1 MNVHFIAIGGSAMH
15 NLALALHERG
25 DALITGSDDAIF
37 EPSKSRLSR
46 AGILPEREGWYP
58 QKIHNGLD
66 VIILG
71 MHAKRDN
78 PELLKAK
85 QIGLK
90 IYSYPEF
97 LYESTK
103 NKTRVVIGGSHGK
116 TSITS
121 MLLHSLKHSNSNVDY
136 MVGARLE
143 GYKTMVRLSTDSEW
157 AVFEGD
163 EYLSSP
169 IDLRPKFHLYRANV
183 AILSGMAW
191 DHINVFPTFE
201 KYKIAFSDFLKSM
214 EPGGTLIYN
223 SDDVELKDLVLED
236 NSPIRKIPYSI
247 PKYRIDDF
255 KWVWCTPQGDLNL
268 HFIGKH
274 NLSNAEGARWLA
286 QEMGIQAE
294 EFYDAIST
302 FSGAERRLE
311 ILGRGEHRSV
321 HLDFAHAPS
330 KVKATVEAYVETFP
344 KTIKIGLLEL
354 HTFSSL
360 NPDFISG
367 YHDVLNGLDQAVVY
381 YDPKAVAHKN
391 LPELEKSTVE
401 SVFGSEVKVFT
412 DIDEFRIFFD
422 KLPISCNL
430 LVMSSGNLG
439 GFDIRAYS
447 EKWVSEN

>member
-46 AGILPEREGWYP
+46 AGILPEREGWY
-58 QKIHNGLD
+58 QERIHNSLD
-66 VIILG
+66 AVIIG
-71 MHAKRDN
+71 MHAKKDN

-85 QIGLK
+85 KIGLK

-97 LYESTK
+97 LFESTK
-103 NKTRVVIGGSHGK
+103 YKTRVVIGGSHGK
-116 TSITS
+116 TSTTS
-121 MLLHSLKHSNSNVDY
+121 MLLHSLKLSNLNVDY
-136 MVGARLE
+136 MVGAQLE
-143 GYKTMVRLSTDSEW
+143 GYDTMVRLSIDSEW

-183 AILSGMAW
+183 AILTGMAW
-191 DHINVFPTFE
+191 DHINVFPTLE

-247 PKYRIDDF
+247 PEYRIDGV

-268 HFIGKH
+268 NFIGKH

-286 QEMGIQAE
+286 QEMGIQAD
-294 EFYDAIST
+294 EFYDAISS
-302 FSGAERRLE
+302 FRGAERRLE
-311 ILGRGEHRSV
+311 ILRQGKNRSV

-330 KVKATVEAYVETFP
+330 KVRATVEAYVETFP

-367 YHDVLNGLDQAVVY
+367 YHDILSGLDQAIVF
-381 YDPKAVAHKN
+381 YDPKAVAHKS

-401 SVFGSEVKVFT
+401 SAFGKGVKVLT
-412 DIDEFRIFFD
+412 NIDELLNIFEN
-422 KLPISCNL
+422 LPISCNL

-439 GFDIRAYS
+439 GFDIRTYS
-447 EKWVSEN
+447 KKWAS

>member
-25 DALITGSDDAIF
+25 DSSITGSDDAIF

-46 AGILPEREGWYP
+46 AGILPEREGWYEE
-58 QKIHNGLD
+58 KIHNGLD
-66 VIILG
+66 AVIIG
-71 MHAKRDN
+71 MHAKQDN
-78 PELLKAK
+78 PELIKAK
-85 QIGLK
+85 KMGLK
-90 IYSYPEF
+90 IFSYPEF
-97 LYESTK
+97 LFESTK

-116 TSITS
+116 TSTTS
-121 MLLHSLKHSNSNVDY
+121 MLLHSLKQSNSNVDY
-136 MVGARLE
+136 MVGAQLE
-143 GYKTMVRLSTDSEW
+143 GYDTMVRLSGDSEW

-183 AILSGMAW
+183 AILTGMAW

-201 KYKIAFSDFLKSM
+201 KYKIAFIDFLKSM

-223 SDDVELKDLVLED
+223 SDDIELKELVLAD

-247 PKYRIDDF
+247 PEYRIDGI

-268 HFIGKH
+268 NFIGKH

-294 EFYDAIST
+294 EFYDAISS
-302 FSGAERRLE
+302 FRGADRRLE
-311 ILGRGEHRSV
+311 TLGKGKRRSV

-330 KVKATVEAYVETFP
+330 KVRATVEAYVETFP

-367 YHDVLNGLDQAVVY
+367 YHNIMSGMDQSIVF
-381 YDPKAVAHKN
+381 YDPQAVAHKN
-391 LPELEKSTVE
+391 LPKLEKSTVE
-401 SVFGSEVKVFT
+401 TSFGKGIKVLT
-412 DIDEFRIFFD
+412 DIDELRIMFD
-422 KLPISCNL
+422 NLPNSCNL

-447 EKWVSEN
+447 KKWVS

>member
-37 EPSKSRLSR
+37 EPSKSRLST

-58 QKIHNGLD
+58 QKIHNGID

-71 MHAKRDN
+71 MQAKRNN
-78 PELLKAK
+78 PEVYKAT

-412 DIDEFRIFFD
+412 DIDEFRIFID

>member
-37 EPSKSRLSR
+37 EPSKSRLYR

-58 QKIHNGLD
+58 EKIHNGID

-71 MHAKRDN
+71 MHAKQDN

-121 MLLHSLKHSNSNVDY
+121 MLLHSLKRSNSNVDY
-136 MVGARLE
+136 MVGAQLE
-143 GYKTMVRLSTDSEW
+143 GYNTMVRLSTDSEW

-223 SDDVELKDLVLED
+223 SDDVELKDLVLGD

-247 PKYRIDDF
+247 PKYRIDDV

-286 QEMGIQAE
+286 QELGIQAE
-294 EFYDAIST
+294 EFY
-302 FSGAERRLE
+302 L
-311 ILGRGEHRSV
+311 
-321 HLDFAHAPS
+321 
-330 KVKATVEAYVETFP
+330 
-344 KTIKIGLLEL
+344 
-354 HTFSSL
+354 SL
-360 NPDFISG
+360 I
-367 YHDVLNGLDQAVVY
+367 H
-381 YDPKAVAHKN
+381 
-391 LPELEKSTVE
+391 
-401 SVFGSEVKVFT
+401 
-412 DIDEFRIFFD
+412 I
-422 KLPISCNL
+422 
-430 LVMSSGNLG
+430 
-439 GFDIRAYS
+439 
-447 EKWVSEN
+447 